1 MDSPDEEEFAAF
13 VRELLSSLFRTAYL
27 LHGDYQRAEDAVQST
42 LVKVYLKWHRIILP
56 AG

>member
-13 VRELLSSLFRTAYL
+13 VRELQSSLFRTAYL

-42 LVKVYLKWHRIILP
+42 LVKVYLNCPRIILP